1 MSFHHIQ
8 QTERMR
14 LPLSCPRQPIGD
26 VRKPTQSRPSGNRLW
41 SGVSGNQGT
50 SQESNQRYP
59 MCTSEPAWERLGNW
73 GRHALL
79 QMRPNTG
86 G

>member
-50 SQESNQRYP
+50 SQRNPTKGIPCAPQNLP
-59 MCTSEPAWERLGNW
+59 GKDLGI
-73 GRHALL
+73 
-79 QMRPNTG
+79 G
-86 G
+86 GAMHFSR